1 MVNINSDY
9 LLNFVIPQGPTGPTG
24 PQGTPGSNGLTSYG
38 GKYSTT
44 NQVFTTDLGT
54 PTEVTLPTLMPSL
67 DINTANPNTITIITP
82 GDYEITY
89 NVLAEVNNAG
99 NLSLA
104 VRNNGTDIPGTLQT
118 LNLTANKSEN
128 FGGSIITTLA
138 AGNVIDIALTST
150 VNNTDGTVNQASLT
164 LKKLN

>member
-1 MVNINSDY
+1 MNSDY

-24 PQGTPGSNGLTSYG
+24 PQGDPGVNSGLTSYG

-44 NQVFTTDLGT
+44 NQVFTTVLGT
-54 PTEVTLPTLMPSL
+54 PTEVTLPTLTPSL
-67 DINTANPNTITIITP
+67 DLNTANPNALTIITP

-89 NVLAEVNNAG
+89 NILAEVNNAG
-99 NLSLA
+99 NLSLS
-104 VRNNGTDIPGTLQT
+104 VRNNGTNIPGTLQT

-128 FGGSIITTLA
+128 FSGSIITTLA
-138 AGNVIDIALTST
+138 AGDIIDIALTST
-150 VNNTDGTVNQASLT
+150 VDNTDGTINQAALT